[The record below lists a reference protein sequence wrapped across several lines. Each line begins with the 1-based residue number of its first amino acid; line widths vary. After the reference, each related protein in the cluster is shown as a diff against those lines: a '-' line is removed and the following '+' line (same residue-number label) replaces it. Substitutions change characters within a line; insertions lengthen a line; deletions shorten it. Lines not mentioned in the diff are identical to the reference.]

1 MPVTT
6 RRQANQARQAHALS
20 HLNLNNLPAEI
31 IEEIAFH
38 LTSDAKEP
46 QETGV
51 DSSEFDD
58 VDVDQMSVTSHTE
71 EDGPPDVQ
79 VMPCCRPGDEEAD
92 WYGFRIPILDDRS
105 IFSATSK
112 RIRDIVFHR
121 RQTRRRTIRYCDQ
134 WVQETQALPLTVRSR
149 YT

>member
-6 RRQANQARQAHALS
+6 RRQATQAREEHALS

-31 IEEIAFH
+31 IDEIAFH
-38 LTSDAKEP
+38 LTPDARDP
-46 QETGV
+46 QETETDPPG
-51 DSSEFDD
+51 FDD
-58 VDVDQMSVTSHTE
+58 VDHERMSVTSFTE
-71 EDGPPDVQ
+71 EEGPPEIE
-79 VMPCCRPGDEEAD
+79 VMPCCRLEDEEAD
-92 WYGFRIPILDDRS
+92 WYESRLPILDDRS
-105 IFSATSK
+105 TFSATSK

-121 RQTRRRTIRYCDQ
+121 RQARRRTIRYCDQ